1 MLVKT
6 PRREQQQRQQRMN
19 ISEIILGKGSDA
31 KPALI
36 HGQAVVSYG
45 ELRTAV
51 ARLAARLVRSG
62 LSKGDRVGLWAEN
75 GMFFVTAYLAIMRAG
90 LVVVPL
96 PPDLSAPALQRI
108 VTQTRM
114 KRIFVSKRHANRLRA
129 WTEPL
134 NVTLH
139 VEDAPGDLPG
149 EETADFPAI
158 EPRADLAALMFTSG
172 STGIPKGVMVSHRNI
187 AANTADI
194 AAYLGLTSADTV
206 MAVLPFHYCYGA
218 SLLHSHLSVGGT
230 VVINNDFTFPETVL
244 QDMLARNCT
253 GFAGVPSTYQILLRK
268 SRFTQM
274 AFPSLRWLQQAGGKL
289 PNPYIEQIRSA
300 FPSVRFFTMY
310 GQTEA
315 TARLSY
321 LPPEYLDSKLGSIG
335 RGLNSTRL
343 EIINAEG
350 RTVQPGSEEIGEI
363 VASGENITL
372 GYWEDAEE
380 TAKYFKNGKLHTGD
394 LARLDADGFIFVVER
409 EREFI
414 KSGGK
419 RVSAKEVED
428 VIAEIPEI
436 VEVAVVGMPHDV
448 LGEGIRACLVS
459 SSGSKLTPVDV
470 ANFCKKRLPPFKVP
484 QRIDFIRSMPHNNAG
499 KVIKGKLKELPPDQV
514 LESFSAEAIA

>member
-1 MLVKT
+1 
-6 PRREQQQRQQRMN
+6 MN
-19 ISEIILGKGSDA
+19 ISETLLAAGNEA

-36 HGQAVVSYG
+36 HGQSIVSYG
-45 ELRTAV
+45 QLRASV
-51 ARLAARLVRSG
+51 ANLASG
-62 LSKGDRVGLWAEN
+62 LLQSGLGKGDRVGLWSEN
-75 GMFFVTAYLAIMRAG
+75 GFFFVSAYLAIMRAG
-90 LVVVPL
+90 LIAVPL
-96 PPDLSAPALQRI
+96 PPDLSASGLERI
-108 VTQTRM
+108 VTQTRL

-129 WTEPL
+129 WTENL
-134 NVTLH
+134 GVTLL
-139 VEDAPGDLPG
+139 VEDQLG
-149 EETADFPAI
+149 ELSSSREVTFPQIDPA
-158 EPRADLAALMFTSG
+158 RDLAALMFTSG
-172 STGIPKGVMVSHRNI
+172 STGVPKGVMVSHQNI
-187 AANTADI
+187 ACNTRDI
-194 AAYLGLTSADTV
+194 AAYLGLTPADTV

-268 SRFTQM
+268 SRFAQVP
-274 AFPSLRWLQQAGGKL
+274 FPALRWLQQAGGKL

-300 FPSVRFFTMY
+300 FPDVRFFTMY

-321 LPPEYLDSKLGSIG
+321 LPPELVQTKLGSIG

-343 EIINAEG
+343 EVLTPEG
-350 RTVQPGSEEIGEI
+350 RTVTPGSDEIGEI
-363 VASGENITL
+363 VASGDNITL

-380 TAKYFKNGKLHTGD
+380 SANYFKNGKLHTGD
-394 LARLDADGFIFVVER
+394 LARVDADGFIFVVER

-428 VIAEIPEI
+428 IIAEIPEI
-436 VEVAVVGMPHDV
+436 IEVAVLGMPHDV
-448 LGEGIRACLVS
+448 LGEGIRACILPS
-459 SSGSKLTPVDV
+459 SNSKLSPLDV

-484 QRIDFIRSMPHNNAG
+484 QRIDFIKAMPHNNAG
-499 KVIKGKLKELPPDQV
+499 KVIKGKLKDLSADQ
-514 LESFSAEAIA
+514 LTDTFSAEAVA